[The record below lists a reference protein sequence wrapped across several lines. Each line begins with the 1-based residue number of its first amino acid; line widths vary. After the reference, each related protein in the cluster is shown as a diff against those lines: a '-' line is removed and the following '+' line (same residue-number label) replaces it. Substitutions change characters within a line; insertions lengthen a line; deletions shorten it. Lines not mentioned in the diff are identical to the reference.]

1 MTLTV
6 PQGAGPHLFNWHVMS
21 QVLQGPDGLGQR
33 AALPLHVALQAAPR
47 EALEAGKQGSGCPA
61 QVSAQR
67 VGDSPATEGEFY
79 SARLPACAEQAPCWI
94 KAPQMRCGLWEP
106 ILGPC
111 HICRALFWPEGSQ
124 HMGKVGWSEQ
134 RPSPFMTA
142 PPGPGTPPPYPVF
155 SAMGT
160 AALSQLPLSVS
171 QEAPEDT
178 WLVGDRMKGDIST
191 VRTD

>member
-1 MTLTV
+1 
-6 PQGAGPHLFNWHVMS
+6 MS
-21 QVLQGPDGLGQR
+21 QVPQGPDGPGHR
-33 AALPLHVALQAAPR
+33 AALPLRVTPQAAPQG
-47 EALEAGKQGSGCPA
+47 ALGAGEQGGGCPA

-106 ILGPC
+106 VLGPC
-111 HICRALFWPEGSQ
+111 HIHRALFWPEGSQ

-142 PPGPGTPPPYPVF
+142 PPGPGTPPPPPRILCNGDSSLVP
-155 SAMGT
+155 
-160 AALSQLPLSVS
+160 AAAERQP
-171 QEAPEDT
+171 
-178 WLVGDRMKGDIST
+178 GST
-191 VRTD
+191 RGHVAGGGQDEG